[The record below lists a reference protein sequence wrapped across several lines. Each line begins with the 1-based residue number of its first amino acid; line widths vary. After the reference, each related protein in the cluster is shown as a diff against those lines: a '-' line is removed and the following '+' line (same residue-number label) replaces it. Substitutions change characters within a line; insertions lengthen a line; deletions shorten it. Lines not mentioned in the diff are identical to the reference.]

1 MIEYV
6 ALVNKGLVHTTCDD
20 SILVEHNIISNGKLI
35 GCEDKDECIFAVA
48 DGVGGLPF
56 SELASREILRNIAEC
71 NARNKEEIINCVEK
85 GNEKI
90 LSIRNQRKLFPNI
103 SSTLCIV
110 ALLEDEI
117 TTYNLGNSRAYR
129 FRDGVLLQLTKD
141 QTKVQQLYDMGLI
154 SESQMYT
161 HPEKNI
167 ISGYVG
173 CDEFDSKWI
182 DVITHREKFRKKDL
196 LMLCS
201 DGVSDYISIDEVE
214 DVLITDN
221 ELSIKADIILDKIY
235 SNGAGD
241 NISLILV
248 NRL

>member
-6 ALVNKGLVHTTCDD
+6 ALVNKGLVHATCDD
-20 SILVEHNIISNGKLI
+20 SILAEHNIISNGKLI
-35 GCEDKDECIFAVA
+35 GCEDTDECIFAVA
-48 DGVGGLPF
+48 DGVGSLPF

-110 ALLEDEI
+110 TLLGDEI

-141 QTKVQQLYDMGLI
+141 QTKVQQLYDLGLI

-173 CDEFDSKWI
+173 CDEFDAKWI
-182 DVITHREKFRKKDL
+182 DVIVHREKFRKKDL

>member
-6 ALVNKGLVHTTCDD
+6 ALVDKGLIHATCDD
-20 SILVEHNIISNGKLI
+20 SILIGHNIISNGKFI
-35 GCEDKDECIFAVA
+35 GYDDKDEGVFAVA
-48 DGVGGLPF
+48 DGVGSQPF
-56 SELASREILRNIAEC
+56 SELASREILRSISEC

-85 GNEKI
+85 GNCEI
-90 LSIRNQRKLFPNI
+90 LAIRDQKKLFPNI
-103 SSTLCIV
+103 SSTLCI
-110 ALLEDEI
+110 ATLLEDEI

-154 SESQMYT
+154 SENQIYSHQ
-161 HPEKNI
+161 EKNI

-173 CDEFDSKWI
+173 CDGFDSKRI
-182 DVITHREKFRKKDL
+182 DVITHRERFRRNDM

-201 DGVSDYISIDEVE
+201 DGVSDYINIDEIE
-214 DVLITDN
+214 NALIMDG
-221 ELSIKADIILDKIY
+221 ELSKKADAIIDKIY

-248 NRL
+248 NKL